1 LKAMSGIRGC
11 HGGCPRIE
19 PPSWLPK
26 VFGME
31 PVRPLRDVFA
41 DLAGHTDHSEPAV
54 DSDGDESSPVPRSL
68 LADYADLPDDLLG
81 TAIDSY
87 ASTAPAEV
95 AEHLAGFIATPG
107 ADPSDGLELLAS
119 VPAGNWEGEVEL
131 ADSNDLADSTGLAS
145 LDGDSGPV
153 VADLDEDGVPDDH
166 HDLGQDLGHE
176 LDVDHDPALS
186 LDQLDQADSL
196 DRPEPGADDE
206 DFGDDHTADGP
217 SDTLSDGALDT
228 LSDGADDHFGSDPA
242 DTPVND
248 DHQDVH
254 DAQDTADG
262 HDYLEHQAI
271 DHPAELD
278 GLHDV
283 DDFDDFD
290 A

>member
-1 LKAMSGIRGC
+1 MSGIRGC

-95 AEHLAGFIATPG
+95 AEHLAGFVATPG
-107 ADPSDGLELLAS
+107 ADPSDGLDLLVS
-119 VPAGNWEGEVEL
+119 VPAGTWESEVEL
-131 ADSNDLADSTGLAS
+131 TDPTGPADPNGPDS
-145 LDGDSGPV
+145 LDGGSGDV
-153 VADLDEDGVPDDH
+153 VLDIDGDVVLDIDQDD
-166 HDLGQDLGHE
+166 QNLGHD

-186 LDQLDQADSL
+186 
-196 DRPEPGADDE
+196 
-206 DFGDDHTADGP
+206 
-217 SDTLSDGALDT
+217 
-228 LSDGADDHFGSDPA
+228 
-242 DTPVND
+242 
-248 DHQDVH
+248 
-254 DAQDTADG
+254 
-262 HDYLEHQAI
+262 
-271 DHPAELD
+271 
-278 GLHDV
+278 
-283 DDFDDFD
+283 
-290 A
+290 